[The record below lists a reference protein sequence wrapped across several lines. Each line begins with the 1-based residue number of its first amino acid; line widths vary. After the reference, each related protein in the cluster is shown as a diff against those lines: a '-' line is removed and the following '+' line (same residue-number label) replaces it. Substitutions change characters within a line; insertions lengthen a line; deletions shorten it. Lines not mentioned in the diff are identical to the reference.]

1 MMDADNLPAGVQ
13 RGVRVFF
20 YLEDF
25 ARHQFDAVAAPAAAL
40 LLVVQCFL
48 AVFQERFGSGIFLET
63 PVAFEHGI
71 GGLAAEIAE
80 TVAAVHMGEVI
91 ARAVRVV
98 VFMQAAL
105 RTHADAQTDLI
116 NGIQPVGGL
125 WLRVVLQRQAGGH
138 PQMAVTEKQRFILK
152 PETDALFGGQPAE
165 KGVVR
170 FAFLGHVF
178 PILMRVVEFGVCPY
192 PVFFQQLI

>member
-1 MMDADNLPAGVQ
+1 M
-13 RGVRVFF
+13 
-20 YLEDF
+20 
-25 ARHQFDAVAAPAAAL
+25 
-40 LLVVQCFL
+40 LLVIQRFL
-48 AVFQERFGSGIFLET
+48 AVFQERFGGGIFLET

-71 GGLAAEIAE
+71 RRFTAEIAE
-80 TVAAVHMGEVI
+80 AFAAVHMGEVI

-116 NGIQPVGGL
+116 NGIQPVGGVR
-125 WLRVVLQRQAGGH
+125 LRVVLQRQAGGH
-138 PQMAVTEKQRFILK
+138 AQMAVTEKQRFILK
-152 PETDALFGGQPAE
+152 PETDALFGRQAAE

-178 PILMRVVEFGVCPY
+178 PILMRVVELRICPY